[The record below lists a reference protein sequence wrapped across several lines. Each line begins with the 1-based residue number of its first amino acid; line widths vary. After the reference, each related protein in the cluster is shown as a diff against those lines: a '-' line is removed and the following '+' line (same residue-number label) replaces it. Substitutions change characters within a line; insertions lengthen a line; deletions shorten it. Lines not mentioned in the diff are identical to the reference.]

1 MLDDNYELTPRELEA
16 VTLVAHGY
24 GLKATAYQMKVH
36 YQTIKNCVLRARI
49 VTGAP
54 TTPNLIYRLMRKGL
68 IR

>member
-1 MLDDNYELTPRELEA
+1 MLDDDYELTPRELEA
-16 VTLVAHGY
+16 
-24 GLKATAYQMKVH
+24 TALIAQGDGIKGTARQMKVSYFTVKH
-36 YQTIKNCVLRARI
+36 YLHRARI